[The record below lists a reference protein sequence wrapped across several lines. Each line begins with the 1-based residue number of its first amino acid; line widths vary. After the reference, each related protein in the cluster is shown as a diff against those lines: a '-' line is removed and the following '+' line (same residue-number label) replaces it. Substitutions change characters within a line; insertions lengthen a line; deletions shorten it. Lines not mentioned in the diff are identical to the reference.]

1 MAKYV
6 IRWDAGYG
14 MNEEVMEAAHIDDAE
29 SLAYLSW
36 KDDVESQAE
45 YSAEPLTK
53 DLAEE
58 HGIDWEE
65 E

>member
-1 MAKYV
+1 
-6 IRWDAGYG
+6 